1 MKLYLLLSLI
11 LVGGLFAQMPDKYVV
26 LVIIDGARYS
36 ETLGDTAGTYTPNM
50 KRLALE
56 GAVIDSFFN
65 NGATVTSRG
74 VPAIWSGSWSTPK
87 DTFTTVLIHNMPL
100 FQHFGNISGRN
111 INRTQPKLCTS

>member
-1 MKLYLLLSLI
+1 
-11 LVGGLFAQMPDKYVV
+11 MPDKYVV

-56 GAVIDSFFN
+56 GSVIDSFFN

-74 VPAIWSGSWSTPK
+74 FLQSGVGRGQLLK
-87 DTFTTVLIHNMPL
+87 ILFTTVLIHNMPPSP
-100 FQHFGNISGRN
+100 HFGNISGRN
-111 INRTQPKLCTS
+111 INRIQPKRCTS